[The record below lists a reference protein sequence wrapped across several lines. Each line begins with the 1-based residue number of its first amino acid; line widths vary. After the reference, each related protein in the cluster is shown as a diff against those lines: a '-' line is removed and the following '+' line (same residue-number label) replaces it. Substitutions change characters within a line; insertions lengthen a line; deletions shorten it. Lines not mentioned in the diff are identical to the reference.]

1 VNGFH
6 VNAVGWILTLNVFA
20 LGHPEAGGL
29 AGLWTDL
36 VHTRREDTRSA
47 HPLRRLLQPRSTPL
61 SEKAL
66 GAFATLVD
74 RMASLHPERFG
85 CDALRRRRDQW
96 ALQAALGFLLWF
108 LTATLLLKTWP
119 FADQIV
125 LAFFL
130 MGCGSVIPTVT
141 LWRAAS
147 AVEHFSM
154 NRDAKWSPPQRMSSR
169 SR

>member
-1 VNGFH
+1 MNGFH

-20 LGHPEAGGL
+20 LGHPEAGEL